1 MPSRP
6 AMVHM
11 VQTGDF
17 KNRIKMEWIGKG
29 IPVEDAKWIGSILA
43 KLTPEQ
49 IHDAFG
55 GAGYSPR
62 EVGGVLASF
71 GKSELRELNKL

>member
-1 MPSRP
+1 
-6 AMVHM
+6 
-11 VQTGDF
+11 
-17 KNRIKMEWIGKG
+17 MEWIGKG

-62 EVGGVLASF
+62 EVVGFAQILQERIA
-71 GKSELRELNKL
+71 ELNKL